1 MRKKSSNVGDI
12 AMMKADIQGRQG
24 FLLSRS
30 HTIKKDVE
38 QKMIDEKNKEK
49 EWKRTDKIVREDK
62 HVLVK
67 LGIKTS

>member
-1 MRKKSSNVGDI
+1 
-12 AMMKADIQGRQG
+12 
-24 FLLSRS
+24 
-30 HTIKKDVE
+30 
-38 QKMIDEKNKEK
+38 MIDEKNKEK